1 MPSMRQTT
9 PLLLALLCLLPAS
22 AFAQPFWPDPDDAYP
37 YEPEE
42 ASDSWNE
49 DWSALPPTKPST
61 LTLTV
66 TPLPQGSQPTRFPN
80 VSDDGD
86 ALIVDPQIE
95 SRTMSGE
102 NATRFDLV
110 FQATPRTDKLPLNIK
125 VQVQA
130 SDRRGRIV
138 GERTITSNRTTS
150 IGRAGLYQAPIA
162 TLRCSESDGM
172 VSCADEAS
180 EMVQK
185 LMRSASPG
193 RTLSPRS
200 RTSFTAP
207 FPTTDWHARED
218 DEWEP
223 TLDEHDE

>member
-1 MPSMRQTT
+1 MRQTI

-37 YEPEE
+37 YEPQE

-66 TPLPQGSQPTRFPN
+66 TPLPQASQPTRFPN

-86 ALIVDPQIE
+86 ALIFDPQIE
-95 SRTMSGE
+95 SRKMSGV
-102 NATRFDLV
+102 NSARFDLV
-110 FQATPRTDKLPLNIK
+110 FQATPRTDRLPLTIK

-138 GERTITSNRTTS
+138 GERAITGNRATS
-150 IGRAGLYQAPIA
+150 MGRIGLYHAPIA
-162 TLRCSESDGM
+162 TLRCPETGGM
-172 VSCADEAS
+172 ASCADEAS
-180 EMVQK
+180 EMDQK
-185 LMRSASPG
+185 IIRSASPG

-207 FPTTDWHARED
+207 LPTTDWQYRED
-218 DEWEP
+218 DDWEP
-223 TLDEHDE
+223 TLDEYDE